1 MLLLLLFKAEPT
13 SVRRTEGQD
22 PYRCLINVRSS
33 RETEDVCGACP
44 DFYSSPQRTLSAR
57 RAPLCCF
64 IAQQALKNTPTTS
77 RFRPASIP
85 PTPRFIWR
93 ESGPLFTCVC
103 VCALRT
109 WVSTARARS
118 DSGWGWREIE
128 AGRREDRGLSAP
140 LPLASISRL
149 CCDWLLLGLKWTSWG
164 K

>member
-13 SVRRTEGQD
+13 SVRRTEGHD
-22 PYRCLINVRSS
+22 PHRCLINVRSS
-33 RETEDVCGACP
+33 WETEDVCGACP
-44 DFYSSPQRTLSAR
+44 NFYSSPQRTLSAC

-64 IAQQALKNTPTTS
+64 IAQQALKNTPTKS
-77 RFRPASIP
+77 RFRPLHPAYPQFYMEGIRS
-85 PTPRFIWR
+85 T
-93 ESGPLFTCVC
+93 LHVC
-103 VCALRT
+103 VCTLRT
-109 WVSTARARS
+109 WVSAARARS

-128 AGRREDRGLSAP
+128 AGRREDRWLSAP

>member
-85 PTPRFIWR
+85 PSPRFIWR
-93 ESGPLFTCVC
+93 ESRLLFTCVC
-103 VCALRT
+103 VFARCAHE
-109 WVSTARARS
+109 SASHA
-118 DSGWGWREIE
+118 
-128 AGRREDRGLSAP
+128 RGLTAGEAEGKSKP
-140 LPLASISRL
+140 VDVRTGGFQRLFPWRQLAGCAVTGSY
-149 CCDWLLLGLKWTSWG
+149 
-164 K
+164 

>member
-85 PTPRFIWR
+85 PTLRFIWR

-109 WVSTARARS
+109 WVSTARASVWQRVRLKGNRS
-118 DSGWGWREIE
+118 RSTWGQG
-128 AGRREDRGLSAP
+128 AFSA
-140 LPLASISRL
+140 SS
-149 CCDWLLLGLKWTSWG
+149 LGVN
-164 K
+164 

>member
-77 RFRPASIP
+77 RFSPPSIP

-93 ESGPLFTCVC
+93 ESGPLFTCVF
-103 VCALRT
+103 ARYAHESAPHARGL
-109 WVSTARARS
+109 TAGEAE
-118 DSGWGWREIE
+118 GK

>member
-1 MLLLLLFKAEPT
+1 MCLRAFFFLRWSLMLLLLLFKAEPT
-13 SVRRTEGQD
+13 SVRRTEGLD

-93 ESGPLFTCVC
+93 ESGPLFTRVC
-103 VCALRT
+103 LRVAHMSQHRTREVWQRVRLKGNRSRST
-109 WVSTARARS
+109 WGQGAF
-118 DSGWGWREIE
+118 
-128 AGRREDRGLSAP
+128 SA
-140 LPLASISRL
+140 SS
-149 CCDWLLLGLKWTSWG
+149 LGVN
-164 K
+164 